1 MNTPATQL
9 PRVVFFGSGEFGVPV
24 LNALHAAGA
33 VALVV
38 SQPDKPAGRG
48 SALTPTPVSAWAL
61 AHGLPLLRPADCNA
75 PEACAAI
82 RSAAAHGASGGG
94 PAGARLPYVVIAYG
108 QKMGPALLEGVFAI
122 NLHGSLLPRWRGAA
136 PYQRAIMAGDAEAG
150 VTVIQVAE
158 RMDAGLM
165 YAKAAL
171 PIGPAMTAAELHDA
185 LSALG
190 PATMLP
196 VLQEWHASGGARPV
210 GLPQDERL
218 ATRARKL
225 SRADAWVDLTQTADA
240 VRATINGLSPWP
252 GCAVLVGGQP
262 LKVLRA
268 RVAEAGPAAH
278 AAQAQGASHAAPA
291 HAAPP
296 PGTLLP
302 DHTVACGRGAVA
314 FLDVQPAGGK
324 AMPFADWLRGRRVAP
339 GAQVESAP
347 QEAGA

>member
-1 MNTPATQL
+1 MSTPATQL

-24 LNALHAAGA
+24 LHALHSAGA

-61 AHGLPLLRPADCNA
+61 AHGLPLLRPADCNE

-82 RSAAAHGASGGG
+82 RSAAAHGAGSASAAGSG
-94 PAGARLPYVVIAYG
+94 LPYVVIAYG

-136 PYQRAIMAGDAEAG
+136 PYQRAIMAGDTEAG

-171 PIGPAMTAAELHDA
+171 PIGPAMTASELHDA

-190 PATMLP
+190 TATMLP
-196 VLQEWHASGGARPV
+196 VLQEWRASGGARPV
-210 GLPQDERL
+210 GQPQDESL

-252 GCAVLVGGQP
+252 GCAVQVGGQP

-268 RVAEAGPAAH
+268 RVAEGSSHGAQANGTKGAH
-278 AAQAQGASHAAPA
+278 AHGAT
-291 HAAPP
+291 PP

-324 AMPFADWLRGRRVAP
+324 TMPFADWLRGRRVAP
-339 GAQVESAP
+339 GAMVESHSP
-347 QEAGA
+347 QSGV